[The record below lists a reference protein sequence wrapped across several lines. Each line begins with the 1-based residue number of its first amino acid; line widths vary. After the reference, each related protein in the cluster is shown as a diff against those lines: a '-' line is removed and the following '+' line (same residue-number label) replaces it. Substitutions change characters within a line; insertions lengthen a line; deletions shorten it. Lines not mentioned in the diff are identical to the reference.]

1 MGKRLPYFQFEV
13 AEWLAG
19 DIMFCSFEAQGLFV
33 NLMALYWQKDCELN
47 LDQAIKRLKS
57 DEMFKELIDEKIIK
71 IDSGKISI
79 NFLDE
84 QFYKASEK
92 SRVNS
97 MNGSLGGRPKK
108 EIESENKPNGF
119 NLVSESKSEK
129 KPIREDKIKEEE
141 IKENKIKE
149 SIPNGVVDLKNQSID
164 TKIDFDKII
173 SFFNSNNGNL
183 PKVKNLS
190 DPRKKRLLVLEKKHG
205 KKSIQTV
212 IEKVRDSN
220 FLQGE
225 NKDNW
230 IASFDWICKPENF
243 IKILEDNFINRVKPN
258 NGFTNTTKTAYK
270 FDADRIIETHAKQ
283 YKMASVDSEKIVPDY
298 TDYFENGNIPG
309 KY

>member
-33 NLMALYWQKDCELN
+33 TLMALYWQKDCELN
-47 LDQAIKRLKS
+47 LDQAMKRLKS
-57 DEMFKELIDEKIIK
+57 DQLFKELIDEKIIK
-71 IDSGKISI
+71 INSGKINI

-84 QFYKASEK
+84 QFSKASEK

-108 EIESENKPNGF
+108 QIETENKPNGF
-119 NLVSESKSEK
+119 NSVSETKSEQ

-141 IKENKIKE
+141 IIEDKIKE

-164 TKIDFDKII
+164 TKIDFDEII

-243 IKILEDNFINRVKPN
+243 IKILEDNFVNRVKPN
-258 NGFTNTTKTAYK
+258 NGFTNTTKQAYE
-270 FDADRIIETHAKQ
+270 FSVDRVVKNRGNYEPAK
-283 YKMASVDSEKIVPDY
+283 VDSEKLIRDI
-298 TDYFENGNIPG
+298 TDDFKNGNIPG
-309 KY
+309 QY